1 MQFNSQT
8 LWFEGQ
14 TEVPRH
20 VTIHRFVHPSTVF
33 VPDVT
38 DPKTSDNCGTKSI
51 LRIRNHKLRG
61 NRNQPSLDSWLL
73 HIPTLPCVCVCVCVA
88 TVVRGKYTFLCL
100 CLCVCTQNHHH
111 QHQCCCCCCRH
122 RRHVYWQSYPFT
134 HTQTHLLKGFLLLV
148 SIIIIILDRG
158 SAATDCG

>member
-111 QHQCCCCCCRH
+111 QHQCSSSARILAIISI
-122 RRHVYWQSYPFT
+122 YA
-134 HTQTHLLKGFLLLV
+134 HTDTSIERLLAFGKHHHHHLG
-148 SIIIIILDRG
+148 
-158 SAATDCG
+158 